1 MRTYLRD
8 STLDSSCH
16 SDLQYRLHCITV
28 SSDMTNSM
36 GLRCDGCGQVA
47 SPEHLARRLR
57 RLEWATRY
65 RPVHI
70 TALLLGAFSPSE
82 ERDFL
87 YSPGGDFHGEA
98 ADLLEAVGI
107 HPAGKPADAVHM
119 EFQRAGLFLTHILE
133 CPLENSVLDQ
143 AGQAGLLAGRLRA
156 VASRIR
162 RSLKPRRV
170 ILVTE
175 ALQPVVQNILAL
187 DLGCPVVLNCGKPF
201 VFGRSATGSDLSQ
214 LRGSLLGSANG

>member
-1 MRTYLRD
+1 
-8 STLDSSCH
+8 
-16 SDLQYRLHCITV
+16 
-28 SSDMTNSM
+28 MTNST
-36 GLRCDGCGQVA
+36 GLRCDGCSQVA
-47 SPEHLARRLR
+47 SPEHLVRRLR

-70 TALLLGAFSPSE
+70 TTLLLGAFSPSE

-107 HPAGKPADAVHM
+107 HPASKPADAIHT
-119 EFQRAGLFLTHILE
+119 EFQRAGLFLAHVLE
-133 CPLENSVLDQ
+133 CPLEDSVLDQ
-143 AGQAGLLAGRLRA
+143 AGQAGLLAGRLQA

-187 DLGCPVVLNCGKPF
+187 ELGCPVVLNNGKAF
-201 VFGRSATGSDLSQ
+201 VFGAAGKESDFSL
-214 LRGSLLGSANG
+214 LRGSLSGSANG

>member
-1 MRTYLRD
+1 
-8 STLDSSCH
+8 
-16 SDLQYRLHCITV
+16 
-28 SSDMTNSM
+28 MTNSM
-36 GLRCDGCGQVA
+36 GLRCDGCGQA
-47 SPEHLARRLR
+47 APAEHLARRLQ
-57 RLEWATRY
+57 RLEWTTRY

-70 TALLLGAFSPSE
+70 TALLLGAFSPLG

-107 HPAGKPADAVHM
+107 HPASKPADAIHA
-119 EFQRAGLFLTHILE
+119 EFQRAGLFLTHVLE
-133 CPLENSVLDQ
+133 CPLENHLLDQ
-143 AGQAGLLAGRLRA
+143 AGQAGLLAERLPA

-175 ALQPVVQNILAL
+175 PLLPIVENILAL
-187 DLGCPVVLNCGKPF
+187 DLGCPVVLNYGKPF
-201 VFGRSATGSDLSQ
+201 VFGRLATDRDLSQ
-214 LRGSLLGSANG
+214 FRGSLSGSASA